1 MNHMP
6 IILLMIKE
14 VQDYIRVKKGV
25 DVRID
30 VPQILMSEDQLNKLI
45 DAYNHAR
52 HFKMPE

>member
-6 IILLMIKE
+6 IILLMVKE
-14 VQDYIRVKKGV
+14 VQDYIRAKKGV

-52 HFKMPE
+52 HQ

>member
-14 VQDYIRVKKGV
+14 VQDYIREKKGM

-45 DAYNHAR
+45 DAYNYAR
-52 HFKMPE
+52 SK